1 MRKFRKNIEPESVGH
16 CSIRHE
22 TPNAKARGLK
32 YLNKGTHNHMLIH
45 NGVVVLTPGLERL
58 DIRVRDEIIVEIAQD
73 LAPEHDEHV
82 VDASGLLVLPGFID
96 SHVHLRDPGA
106 PHKED
111 FLSGTRAALAGGV
124 TTILDMPNT
133 QPPTDSRTHLDEKL
147 ALASAK
153 AVVDYGF
160 YFGATDTNIAEAATA
175 SHKVAALKLY
185 MGSSTGS
192 LLVTDF
198 APIYRHFTTFPL
210 DKPIVV
216 HAEDEQALKYFATSD
231 LQGHNQA
238 RPPICAQIALSRA
251 LAIAEKTGRRL
262 HIAHTTTQREL
273 ELIQEARQKGVRVT
287 CEVTPLH
294 LFLTADDQL
303 RLGNLGKVNP
313 PLRSKQD
320 QVALWRYLNVIDT
333 IGTDHAPHTREE
345 KNQPYQQ
352 APSGMP
358 GVQTMLP
365 LLLTAISEG
374 RMTFEDVIKRC
385 VVNPI
390 RIFGLKTK
398 GALAIGKDA
407 DIVLVNPDQ
416 EYILNDEQMLSKSG
430 WTPFAGTRV
439 KGKIQRV
446 FLRGSLVYDHDTCI
460 AAPGSG
466 KIVRFTPGEFQQK

>member
-1 MRKFRKNIEPESVGH
+1 
-16 CSIRHE
+16 
-22 TPNAKARGLK
+22 
-32 YLNKGTHNHMLIH
+32 MLIR
-45 NGVVVLTPGLERL
+45 NGVIALTQGPERL
-58 DIRVRDEIIVEIAQD
+58 NIRVRNEIIVEIAQD
-73 LAPEHDEHV
+73 LAPEHDEQV
-82 VDASGLLVLPGFID
+82 VDASGLFVLPGFID
-96 SHVHLRDPGA
+96 SHVHFRDPGA

-133 QPPTDSRTHLDEKL
+133 QPPTDSRTHLDQKI
-147 ALASAK
+147 ALASTK

-160 YFGATDTNIAEAATA
+160 YFGATDTNITEAATV
-175 SHKVAALKLY
+175 SHEVAALKLY

-198 APIYRHFTTFPL
+198 SPIHRHFATFPL

-216 HAEDEQALKYFATSD
+216 HAEDEQALKYFSASG
-231 LQGHNQA
+231 LQDHNQT
-238 RPPICAQIALSRA
+238 RPPVCAQIALSRA

-273 ELIQEARQKGVRVT
+273 ELIQEAKQKGVRVT

-294 LFLTADDQL
+294 LFLTEDDQHRL
-303 RLGNLGKVNP
+303 RNFGKVNP

-320 QVALWRYLNVIDT
+320 QEALWRYIEVIDT
-333 IGTDHAPHTREE
+333 FATDHAPHTREE

-352 APSGMP
+352 APAGMP

-365 LLLTAISEG
+365 LLLTAVSAG

-390 RIFGLKTK
+390 RIFGLQTK
-398 GALAIGKDA
+398 GALEVGKDA
-407 DIVLVNPDQ
+407 DIILVNPEQ
-416 EYILNDEQMLSKSG
+416 EYTLTDEQMLSKCG

-446 FLRGSLVYDHDTCI
+446 FLRGSLAYDQDTCI
-460 AAPGSG
+460 AAPSSG
-466 KIVRFTPGEFQQK
+466 KMVQYRS

>member
-1 MRKFRKNIEPESVGH
+1 
-16 CSIRHE
+16 
-22 TPNAKARGLK
+22 
-32 YLNKGTHNHMLIH
+32 MLIR
-45 NGVVVLTPGLERL
+45 NGSVVLTQGPARL
-58 DIRVRDEIIVEIAQD
+58 DIRVRNEIIVEIAQD
-73 LAPEHDEHV
+73 LAPEHDEHI
-82 VDASGLLVLPGFID
+82 VDASGLFVLPGFID
-96 SHVHLRDPGA
+96 SHVHFRDPGA

-111 FLSGTRAALAGGV
+111 FLSGTHAALAGGV

-133 QPPTDSRTHLDEKL
+133 QPPTDSRAHLDEKI
-147 ALASAK
+147 ALASTK

-160 YFGATDTNIAEAATA
+160 YFGATDTNIEEAASV

-198 APIYRHFTTFPL
+198 SPIYRHFATFPL

-216 HAEDEQALKYFATSD
+216 HAEDEQALKYFSAAD
-231 LQGHNQA
+231 LQDHNQA
-238 RPPICAQIALSRA
+238 RPPVCAQIALSRA

-273 ELIQEARQKGVRVT
+273 ELIQEAKQKGVRVT

-294 LFLTADDQL
+294 LFLTEDDQH
-303 RLGNLGKVNP
+303 RLGNFGKVNP

-320 QVALWRYLNVIDT
+320 QEALWRSAGTVRGSVPVSYATGIRNNSYVDVIDT

-358 GVQTMLP
+358 GVQTMVP

-374 RMTFEDVIKRC
+374 RMTFEDLIKLC
-385 VVNPI
+385 VTNPI
-390 RIFGLKTK
+390 HIFGLQSK
-398 GALAIGKDA
+398 GALEVGKDA
-407 DIVLVNPDQ
+407 DIVLVNLDQ
-416 EYILNDEQMLSKSG
+416 EYILTDEQMLSKCG

-446 FLRGSLVYDHDTCI
+446 FLRGSLAYNQDKFI

-466 KIVRFTPGEFQQK
+466 KTVQYTHL